1 MFPEHVIIWNEI
13 KKAAPDITKS
23 GGNPVEILLWSRGKT
38 LEEVKRKLKG
48 DDIELKGEN
57 EVEIKKNPTG
67 PDQERKERK
76 RKIISN
82 VYTSKSDE
90 ENADVDEIDIEIGE
104 GSKLS
109 EMVEMEEK
117 SLAKENQIML

>member
-1 MFPEHVIIWNEI
+1 MFPEHVLIWNEI
-13 KKAAPDITKS
+13 KKAAPDINKS

-38 LEEVKRKLKG
+38 LVEVKRKLKG
-48 DDIELKGEN
+48 DDV
-57 EVEIKKNPTG
+57 EVKENPTG

-90 ENADVDEIDIEIGE
+90 ENTDADELDIEIGE

-117 SLAKENQIML
+117 SLSNENQIML